1 MHVTQQIFVVEEWV
15 KDARNQVKAEACSR
29 VKVEKSLALKQEKV
43 ELSDKLVEV
52 KRARLS
58 AEVGLKI
65 AERQAE
71 DQRQQLHITEIDLAT
86 QKQLVMDL
94 KAELQKVKEA
104 TQVAREASKA
114 AETAFYK
121 RRVLET
127 KTRLA

>member
-15 KDARNQVKAEACSR
+15 KDARNQVKAEAYSR

-71 DQRQQLHITEIDLAT
+71 DQHQQLHITEIDLAT

-104 TQVAREASKA
+104 T
-114 AETAFYK
+114 
-121 RRVLET
+121 
-127 KTRLA
+127 

>member
-15 KDARNQVKAEACSR
+15 KDARNQVKAEAYSR

-71 DQRQQLHITEIDLAT
+71 DQRQQLYITEIDLAT

-104 TQVAREASKA
+104 T
-114 AETAFYK
+114 
-121 RRVLET
+121 
-127 KTRLA
+127 

>member
-15 KDARNQVKAEACSR
+15 KDARNQVKAEAYSR

-71 DQRQQLHITEIDLAT
+71 DQRQQFHITEIDLAT

-104 TQVAREASKA
+104 T
-114 AETAFYK
+114 
-121 RRVLET
+121 
-127 KTRLA
+127 

>member
-15 KDARNQVKAEACSR
+15 KDARNQVKAEAYSR

-43 ELSDKLVEV
+43 ELSDKLVKV

-65 AERQAE
+65 VERQAE

-104 TQVAREASKA
+104 T
-114 AETAFYK
+114 
-121 RRVLET
+121 
-127 KTRLA
+127 

>member
-15 KDARNQVKAEACSR
+15 KDARNQVKAEAYSR

-43 ELSDKLVEV
+43 ELSDKLVEA

-65 AERQAE
+65 AKRQAE

-104 TQVAREASKA
+104 T
-114 AETAFYK
+114 
-121 RRVLET
+121 
-127 KTRLA
+127 